1 MFRLPFHDALTLP
14 FRYFLAYYYTVFPTF
29 LTGLRYHTVTHC
41 GRNRDHDLTSVQRPE
56 MINTKSF
63 GIFTGR
69 SRSRSWTVT
78 FMDGHVHG
86 RSRCGNGAQSK
97 TLEILYKTKRSSRK
111 NKNFSL
117 WYHLWIIFRLST
129 DWLRFSSKFSKL
141 GDNPLINHMITDRY
155 GSIDLTLYHVT
166 NIEKGFQNF
175 FYRTIKIKFF
185 Y

>member
-1 MFRLPFHDALTLP
+1 MMILQYFQRFWPGSVTTPWLT
-14 FRYFLAYYYTVFPTF
+14 VIV
-29 LTGLRYHTVTHC
+29 TVTMTWPASNDQKWLIQKVS
-41 GRNRDHDLTSVQRPE
+41 GFSRDGH
-56 MINTKSF
+56 
-63 GIFTGR
+63 
-69 SRSRSWTVT
+69 
-78 FMDGHVHG
+78 GHVHG